1 MVNVTLA
8 RNALQN
14 NFPNAYNNH
23 VTLGSSQL
31 EDFSFFYKKIEEE
44 ENLVKEIAPE
54 SHSKSILK
62 SILKSDSC

>member
-1 MVNVTLA
+1 MVNVTLV

-14 NFPNAYNNH
+14 NFPNAHNDH
-23 VTLGSSQL
+23 VILGSSQL

-44 ENLVKEIAPE
+44 ENVVKEIAPVP
-54 SHSKSILK
+54 HSKSILK